1 MLHAIR
7 RADCE
12 RNDGLL
18 YSLAQFNFN
27 REPPV
32 KSPTIR
38 QLAQTEKPLVL
49 PGAHDALSAL
59 LIKEAGFKGFFI
71 GGFQT
76 AGARYGLPDI
86 GLCQLGEFSA
96 AFRDMISA
104 CDLPV
109 LVDADN
115 GYGDVKNAVHLLHT
129 YERMGVQAMFI
140 EDQVSPKRCGHMA
153 GKQVVPTEEMEAKLR
168 AMAANRMNPDTFI
181 VARTDARAIHG
192 MDEALRRAE
201 RYVRAG
207 ADGVF
212 IESMLNED
220 EIARAVREVQT
231 CHVANMLEG
240 GITPILKPSVLG
252 PDGLRHRALRH
263 HAVAARHEDHADGA
277 GRSQKRRTETGRHR
291 HAVRGIHEDRRRR
304 EVAQNRTGI
313 RRKIVK
319 AFCRRDTEDTE
330 KYLYCD
336 GNREMLLFSSVG
348 SVSLW
353 QMLFCFSGVC
363 WSLDE

>member
-1 MLHAIR
+1 
-7 RADCE
+7 
-12 RNDGLL
+12 
-18 YSLAQFNFN
+18 
-27 REPPV
+27 V

-38 QLAQTEKPLVL
+38 ELAQSEKPLVL

-86 GLCQLGEFSA
+86 GLAQLGEFSA
-96 AFRDMISA
+96 AYRDIISA

-115 GYGDVKNAVHLLHT
+115 GYGDVKNAVHLLNT
-129 YERMGVQAMFI
+129 YESMGVQALFI

-153 GKQVVPTEEMEAKLR
+153 GKQVVPAAEMEAKLR

-220 EIARAVREVQT
+220 EIARAVREVET

-240 GITPILKPSVLG
+240 GITPILKPAVLG
-252 PDGLRHRALRH
+252 QMGYRIVLYGITLLLRVTRTMQLAL
-263 HAVAARHEDHADGA
+263 ADLKSGELKLV
-277 GRSQKRRTETGRHR
+277 GTGTPFDEYTKI
-291 HAVRGIHEDRRRR
+291 VGVEKW
-304 EVAQNRTGI
+304 
-313 RRKIVK
+313 RKIEQEFGGK
-319 AFCRRDTEDTE
+319 
-330 KYLYCD
+330 
-336 GNREMLLFSSVG
+336 S
-348 SVSLW
+348 
-353 QMLFCFSGVC
+353 
-363 WSLDE
+363 

>member
-1 MLHAIR
+1 M
-7 RADCE
+7 
-12 RNDGLL
+12 RN
-18 YSLAQFNFN
+18 S
-27 REPPV
+27 RKP
-32 KSPTIR
+32 SIR
-38 QLAQTEKPLVL
+38 QLAQSEKPLVL

-86 GLCQLGEFSA
+86 GLAQLGEFSA

-115 GYGDVKNAVHLLHT
+115 GYGDVKNCVHLLNT
-129 YERMGVQAMFI
+129 YERMGISAMFI

-153 GKQVVPTEEMEAKLR
+153 GKRIVPAEEMEAKLR
-168 AMAANRMNPDTFI
+168 AMAAERMDPETFI
-181 VARTDARAIHG
+181 VARTDARALHG

-207 ADGVF
+207 ADGIF

-220 EIARAVREVQT
+220 EIARAVREVPT
-231 CHVANMLEG
+231 AHVANMLEG

-252 PDGLRHRALRH
+252 QMGYKIALYGITLLLRVTKTMQLAL
-263 HAVAARHEDHADGA
+263 ADLKSDELKLVGS
-277 GRSQKRRTETGRHR
+277 GTPFEEYTKIVGIERW
-291 HAVRGIHEDRRRR
+291 RGIE
-304 EVAQNRTGI
+304 QKFGQ
-313 RRKIVK
+313 
-319 AFCRRDTEDTE
+319 
-330 KYLYCD
+330 
-336 GNREMLLFSSVG
+336 S
-348 SVSLW
+348 
-353 QMLFCFSGVC
+353 
-363 WSLDE
+363 

>member
-1 MLHAIR
+1 
-7 RADCE
+7 
-12 RNDGLL
+12 
-18 YSLAQFNFN
+18 
-27 REPPV
+27 V

-38 QLAQTEKPLVL
+38 QLVHTEKPLVL

-59 LIKEAGFKGFFI
+59 LIKQAGFKGFFI

-86 GLCQLGEFSA
+86 GLAQLGEFAA
-96 AFRDMISA
+96 AFRDMIGA

-115 GYGDVKNAVHLLHT
+115 GYGDVKNCVHLLNT
-129 YERMGVQAMFI
+129 YERMGISAMFI

-153 GKQVVPTEEMEAKLR
+153 NKRVVPAGEMEAKLR
-168 AMAANRMNPDTFI
+168 AMTSERIDPDTFI

-220 EIARAVREVQT
+220 ELARAAREVQT
-231 CHVANMLEG
+231 VHVANMLEG
-240 GITPILKPSVLG
+240 GITPILKPSVLAEMG
-252 PDGLRHRALRH
+252 YGIVLYGITLLLRVTKTMQLAL
-263 HAVAARHEDHADGA
+263 ADLKSEELKLVG
-277 GRSQKRRTETGRHR
+277 TGTPFEEYMQI
-291 HAVRGIHEDRRRR
+291 VGIERW
-304 EVAQNRTGI
+304 
-313 RRKIVK
+313 RKIEQK
-319 AFCRRDTEDTE
+319 F
-330 KYLYCD
+330 
-336 GNREMLLFSSVG
+336 GPSS
-348 SVSLW
+348 
-353 QMLFCFSGVC
+353 
-363 WSLDE
+363 

>member
-1 MLHAIR
+1 M
-7 RADCE
+7 
-12 RNDGLL
+12 
-18 YSLAQFNFN
+18 
-27 REPPV
+27 

-38 QLAQTEKPLVL
+38 EIARTEKPLVL

-59 LIKEAGFKGFFI
+59 LIKQAGFKGFFI

-96 AFRDMISA
+96 AFRDMINA

-153 GKQVVPTEEMEAKLR
+153 GKQVVPAAEMEAKLR
-168 AMAANRMNPDTFI
+168 AMAANRTNPDTFI

-207 ADGVF
+207 ADGVY
-212 IESMLNED
+212 I
-220 EIARAVREVQT
+220 
-231 CHVANMLEG
+231 
-240 GITPILKPSVLG
+240 
-252 PDGLRHRALRH
+252 
-263 HAVAARHEDHADGA
+263 
-277 GRSQKRRTETGRHR
+277 
-291 HAVRGIHEDRRRR
+291 
-304 EVAQNRTGI
+304 
-313 RRKIVK
+313 
-319 AFCRRDTEDTE
+319 
-330 KYLYCD
+330 
-336 GNREMLLFSSVG
+336 
-348 SVSLW
+348 
-353 QMLFCFSGVC
+353 
-363 WSLDE
+363 